1 MKIRRKQRE
10 TRTHAAKWLLLVAA
24 AAFCFVAYQGVQG
37 VLHVIDDWTS
47 DLPSLSSTDAFNYAQ
62 ESTMYAGDQST
73 LLAEFQLEKRDPL
86 ASADQVSPY
95 VLKGTVD
102 TEDVRFYEHT
112 GVDLPGIARA
122 VLVNLGGGAL
132 EGASTITQQLVRNT
146 VLSEEANDIS
156 FERKIREAQLAVDME
171 KMYSKDEILL
181 MYLNT
186 INYGDGCYGIEA
198 AAQNYFQVSALDLT
212 LSQAAA
218 LVGIPQSPTYLNPKE
233 NPEACQE
240 RRNVVLDRMLTA
252 GDITQEEHDAA
263 QAVSLE
269 EDLNLAGDP
278 PSQGI
283 YAYPYFTSYVRDL
296 LTAENNPFGLS
307 YADLF
312 EGGYTIYTSLDPAM
326 QEKAEAACAAQNEV
340 IADNLESSIVAVEPS
355 TGYIKALVGGKDYF
369 SNQWNVAT
377 QGGQPTGSSFKPFTL
392 AAAIEQGINPATMI
406 DCTNPMTIT
415 GGKELWNFGNTNY
428 GIRSIASATTVSSN
442 TGYYRLAE
450 KVTPAAMNEM
460 AQRLGANFET
470 QNLPIATLGTE
481 NVTPLD
487 MAKAYATFAT
497 GGMRHEAVAVTK
509 IVDKNGN
516 VVYEAPTSDEG
527 ERVISEEVAGAVT
540 KVLRT
545 VFESSDGTAY
555 GMMPTNGQPVA
566 GKTGTVQEF
575 RGHWL
580 VGYSPQLSCAA
591 WIGSRNYEQTDEG
604 LTANYLWRDFMSR
617 ALAGTEIVQFP
628 ETKDPEYKNP
638 FNTEQKEKYA
648 KQTQEEKDKELA
660 AKAAGAV
667 GLSLSDAASLLNG
680 YDVSYTEEYSSSVAA
695 GIVISQS
702 VQNGKIVLVVSKGPK
717 PVDPTPTPTPTPTPD
732 PDPPPNPDPT
742 PDPPPDGTG

>member
-1 MKIRRKQRE
+1 
-10 TRTHAAKWLLLVAA
+10 
-24 AAFCFVAYQGVQG
+24 
-37 VLHVIDDWTS
+37 
-47 DLPSLSSTDAFNYAQ
+47 
-62 ESTMYAGDQST
+62 MYAGDQST

-132 EGASTITQQLVRNT
+132 EGASTITQQLVHNT

-263 QAVSLE
+263 QAVPLE

-415 GGKELWNFGNTNY
+415 GGKELWNFGNTN
-428 GIRSIASATTVSSN
+428 GNVQFFAHFDSRIAS
-442 TGYYRLAE
+442 R
-450 KVTPAAMNEM
+450 
-460 AQRLGANFET
+460 
-470 QNLPIATLGTE
+470 
-481 NVTPLD
+481 
-487 MAKAYATFAT
+487 
-497 GGMRHEAVAVTK
+497 
-509 IVDKNGN
+509 
-516 VVYEAPTSDEG
+516 
-527 ERVISEEVAGAVT
+527 
-540 KVLRT
+540 
-545 VFESSDGTAY
+545 
-555 GMMPTNGQPVA
+555 
-566 GKTGTVQEF
+566 
-575 RGHWL
+575 
-580 VGYSPQLSCAA
+580 
-591 WIGSRNYEQTDEG
+591 
-604 LTANYLWRDFMSR
+604 
-617 ALAGTEIVQFP
+617 
-628 ETKDPEYKNP
+628 
-638 FNTEQKEKYA
+638 
-648 KQTQEEKDKELA
+648 
-660 AKAAGAV
+660 
-667 GLSLSDAASLLNG
+667 
-680 YDVSYTEEYSSSVAA
+680 
-695 GIVISQS
+695 
-702 VQNGKIVLVVSKGPK
+702 
-717 PVDPTPTPTPTPTPD
+717 
-732 PDPPPNPDPT
+732 
-742 PDPPPDGTG
+742 